1 MSRTKLS
8 WVPQSVAIGQEEH
21 DRKNSNTVVKE
32 VEDYLY
38 IDLKNTQ

>member
-8 WVPQSVAIGQEEH
+8 WVPQSVGQEEH